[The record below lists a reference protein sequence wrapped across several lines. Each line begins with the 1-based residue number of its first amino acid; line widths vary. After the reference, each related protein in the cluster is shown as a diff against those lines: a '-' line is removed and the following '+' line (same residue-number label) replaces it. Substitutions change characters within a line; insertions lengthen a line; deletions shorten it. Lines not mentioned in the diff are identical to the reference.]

1 MRRMDLIDIYILEI
15 LETYASEKKK
25 MTQEQL
31 IRHLE
36 DEYLMKVSR
45 RTLMEYL
52 RVLREKKYIA
62 GKRGFYKVNKFSDSE
77 LRLLIDGVLFGKH
90 VPEADAAKMIEKLK
104 AISNENLK
112 NRIKHVHYINEM
124 QHTDNNSLYEVLD
137 ALDDA
142 IERNKQVEITNC
154 SYNTAGELVEW
165 GTRTVSPY
173 YIVTSKSMY
182 YLLCYAGRNDD
193 IENRRLDRIS
203 KVKVLEEKSIPIRN
217 LAKYSNGSFD
227 LATYMREHIYMFSGD
242 SENIV
247 LKVKIKSIGDVIDWY
262 GKEYRILAE
271 DDEFVT
277 IRIKANSNA
286 VYYWAM
292 QYGSSVEVI
301 APPSLRK
308 RIKQGLEAVLEK
320 YKEDL
325 DGSNEYV

>member
-15 LETYASEKKK
+15 LQTYASEKNK

-31 IRHLE
+31 IKHLE

-52 RVLREKKYIA
+52 SVLREKNYIV
-62 GKRGFYKVNKFSDSE
+62 GKRGFYKVNEFSDSE

-90 VPEADAAKMIEKLK
+90 VPEAEAPKIIEKLK
-104 AISNENLK
+104 IMSNENLK
-112 NRIKHVHYINEM
+112 NRIRHVHYINQI

-142 IERNKQVEITNC
+142 IERNKQVEITSC
-154 SYNTAGELVEW
+154 SYNVAGELVEG
-165 GTRTVSPY
+165 GTRIVSPY

-203 KVKVLEEKSIPIRN
+203 KVKVLNEKSVEIRS
-217 LAKYSNGSFD
+217 LSKYKNGSFD
-227 LATYMREHIYMFSGD
+227 LATYMKEHIYMFSGD

-262 GKEYRILAE
+262 GKGYRILIE
-271 DDEFVT
+271 DNEFVT
-277 IRIKANSNA
+277 ICIKANSNA

-292 QYGSSVEVI
+292 QYGSNVEVI
-301 APPSLRK
+301 EPVSLREK
-308 RIKQGLEAVLEK
+308 IKCGLKEILEK
-320 YKEDL
+320 YKEGL
-325 DGSNEYV
+325 DG